1 MNIELRKELL
11 YPIVGVLH
19 DVHNELGPGLNES
32 VYQEG
37 VELELQAQNIPYERE
52 KVFHPTYCGK
62 EMDATFRL
70 DFVCVGVI
78 IVECKA
84 VSKLNAEHRAQLFNY
99 MRLTKKQMGILVN
112 FSPSYMEI
120 ERYFY
125 DPETNNV
132 LTYTGEVLKPNI
144 LLDAAGCSY
153 LGKASNER
161 SAVRLPR
168 KLLK

>member
-1 MNIELRKELL
+1 
-11 YPIVGVLH
+11 
-19 DVHNELGPGLNES
+19 
-32 VYQEG
+32 
-37 VELELQAQNIPYERE
+37 
-52 KVFHPTYCGK
+52 
-62 EMDATFRL
+62 MDATFRL

-144 LLDAAGCSY
+144 HLDAAGC
-153 LGKASNER
+153 
-161 SAVRLPR
+161 
-168 KLLK
+168 

>member
-11 YPIVGVLH
+11 YPILGVLY

-52 KVFHPTYCGK
+52 KVFHPMYYGK
-62 EMDATFRL
+62 QMDATFRL
-70 DFVCVGVI
+70 DFVCVGTI
-78 IVECKA
+78 IIECKA

-99 MRLTKKQMGILVN
+99 MRLTQNKIGVLVN
-112 FSPSYMEI
+112 FLPSYMEV

-125 DPETNNV
+125 DSETNNV
-132 LTYTGEVLKPNI
+132 LTYNGKVLKPNI
-144 LLDAAGCSY
+144 PLDAAGC
-153 LGKASNER
+153 
-161 SAVRLPR
+161 
-168 KLLK
+168 